1 MDQPGSRKSQIERNK
16 AFIVKTHRS
25 IFREIAIFLLSLV
38 AWTYC
43 IAVIW
48 FFVDSIFAMNHAIPE
63 KIRDYFGMDAGTV
76 RRFSAL
82 ILLLFVLFFLLL
94 MAWSIYNKRKFGS
107 LRRRKYP
114 EKTTEEELLDLH
126 MIDRGVYRELQN
138 AKRINFNNN
147 PIKRKR

>member
-16 AFIVKTHRS
+16 AFIVKTQKS
-25 IFREIAIFLLSLV
+25 FFRELLIILLSLV

-43 IAVIW
+43 LAVIW
-48 FFVDSIFAMNHAIPE
+48 FFVDSIFAMNHSIPE
-63 KIRDYFGMDAGTV
+63 KIRDYFAMDAGAV

-82 ILLLFVLFFLLL
+82 ILLLFILFFLLL
-94 MAWSIYNKRKFGS
+94 LAWSIYNKRKFGP

-114 EKTTEEELLDLH
+114 EKTTEDELLALH
-126 MIDRGVYRELQN
+126 MIDRGVYHELQN

>member
-1 MDQPGSRKSQIERNK
+1 VDQSGSRKSQIERNRI
-16 AFIVKTHRS
+16 FIVKTKKS
-25 IFREIAIFLLSLV
+25 VFREMVIILLSLV

-43 IAVIW
+43 LAVTW
-48 FFVDSIFAMNHAIPE
+48 FFVDSIFAMNQAIPE
-63 KIRDYFGMDAGTV
+63 RIRDYFGMDAGTV

-94 MAWSIYNKRKFGS
+94 LAWSVYNKRKFGS

-114 EKTTEEELLDLH
+114 QKTTEEELLALK
-126 MIDRGVYRELQN
+126 MIDRSVFLELQN
-138 AKRINFNNN
+138 AKRISFNNN

>member
-1 MDQPGSRKSQIERNK
+1 MDQSGSRKSQIERNRI
-16 AFIVKTHRS
+16 FIVKTKKS
-25 IFREIAIFLLSLV
+25 VFREMVIILLSLV

-43 IAVIW
+43 LAVTW
-48 FFVDSIFAMNHAIPE
+48 FFVDSIFAMNQAIPE
-63 KIRDYFGMDAGTV
+63 RIRDYFGMDAGTV

-94 MAWSIYNKRKFGS
+94 LAWSVYNKRKFGS

-114 EKTTEEELLDLH
+114 QKTTEEELLALK
-126 MIDRGVYRELQN
+126 MIDRSVFLELQN
-138 AKRINFNNN
+138 AKRISFNNN

>member
-43 IAVIW
+43 IAVTW

-94 MAWSIYNKRKFGS
+94 LAWSVYNKRKFGS

-114 EKTTEEELLDLH
+114 QKTTEEELLALK
-126 MIDRGVYRELQN
+126 MIDRSVFLELQN
-138 AKRINFNNN
+138 AKRISFNNN

>member
-1 MDQPGSRKSQIERNK
+1 MVI
-16 AFIVKTHRS
+16 I
-25 IFREIAIFLLSLV
+25 LLSLV

-43 IAVIW
+43 LAVTW
-48 FFVDSIFAMNHAIPE
+48 FFVDSIFAMNQAIPE
-63 KIRDYFGMDAGTV
+63 RIRDYFGMDAGTV

-94 MAWSIYNKRKFGS
+94 LAWSVYNKRKFGS

-114 EKTTEEELLDLH
+114 QKTTEEELLALK
-126 MIDRGVYRELQN
+126 MIDRSVFLELQN
-138 AKRINFNNN
+138 AKRISFNNN